1 MPALPLLTP
10 VLLYDGECEVC
21 AASVQFVLQREAPGR
36 HHLYFA
42 PLQGMVAADL
52 RARFPALASADSVV
66 WYTPSPDGGRILLRS
81 DAVLAVLRHL
91 GGVWKMLGVAG
102 HLVPRP
108 LRDYMYRAVA
118 TRRQS
123 LAAPACLLPTSQQRA
138 RFLP

>member
-1 MPALPLLTP
+1 MSAPRSLPP
-10 VLLYDGECEVC
+10 VLLYDGECGVC
-21 AASVQFVLQREAPGR
+21 AASVQFVLQREASDR
-36 HHLYFA
+36 HRLHFA
-42 PLQGMVAADL
+42 PLQGKVAADL

-81 DAVLAVLRHL
+81 DAVLAVLRYL
-91 GGVWKMLGVAG
+91 GGVWMVLGIAG

-108 LRDYMYRAVA
+108 LRDGMYRAVA
-118 TRRQS
+118 QRRKS